1 MARPKK
7 TDETLL
13 VSVLDKYYAEEACG
27 NADAIR
33 FTDLEKY
40 AALQGVY
47 AKEYEFRRNSAVRRR
62 LDELREAA
70 KKQQPEV
77 GPLAYKGLDV
87 EGLVRTC
94 RDLADLKKK
103 LEDVD
108 SYWRSVYGK
117 CAELVEANRVLVSE
131 KADTEKQLALQ
142 RREAEH
148 TEAIHKES
156 EKENRNLRREN
167 AYLRQMMEKYLYPD
181 LARQLMSEAHLPVQR
196 PGNTT
201 KAALAEMIEGNR
213 PLSFDGAQKGKARPK
228 SKAEQLLDEMRRQAG
243 E

>member
-13 VSVLDKYYAEEACG
+13 VSVLDKYYAEEVCG
-27 NADAIR
+27 NAGTIR

-40 AALQGVY
+40 AARQGVY

-70 KKQQPEV
+70 EKQQPAA
-77 GPLAYKGLDV
+77 GSLAYKGLDA
-87 EGLVRTC
+87 EGLVRTS

-108 SYWRSVYGK
+108 AYWRSVYGK
-117 CAELVEANRVLVSE
+117 CSELMEANRALVSE
-131 KADTEKQLALQ
+131 KADAEKRLSLQ
-142 RREAEH
+142 RREAER
-148 TEAIHKES
+148 TEAIYKET

-196 PGNTT
+196 PGNAT
-201 KAALAEMIEGNR
+201 KEAMAEMIEGKR
-213 PLSFDGAQKGKARPK
+213 PLPFDGVQKGKAGPK
-228 SKAEQLLDEMRRQAG
+228 SKAEQLLDEMRRQVG

>member
-7 TDETLL
+7 TDESVL

-27 NADAIR
+27 NAGAIR
-33 FTDLEKY
+33 FTDLEIY
-40 AALQGVY
+40 AALQGVP

-62 LDELREAA
+62 LEELKEVSE
-70 KKQQPEV
+70 KQQP
-77 GPLAYKGLDV
+77 GPELLAYKGLDV
-87 EGLVRTC
+87 EGLVRTS

-108 SYWRSVYGK
+108 SYWKSVYGRGS
-117 CAELVEANRVLVSE
+117 ELMEAGRVLAVK

-142 RREAEH
+142 RRESEH
-148 TEAIHKES
+148 MEAIYKEA
-156 EKENRNLRREN
+156 EKENRYLRREN

>member
-181 LARQLMSEAHLPVQR
+181 LARQLMSEAHLPVQSPR
-196 PGNTT
+196 NAT
-201 KAALAEMIEGNR
+201 KEATAEMIEGKR
-213 PLSFDGAQKGKARPK
+213 PLPFDGIQNGKAGPK

>member
-7 TDETLL
+7 TDDALL

-27 NADAIR
+27 NAGAIR
-33 FTDLEKY
+33 FTDLERY
-40 AALQGVY
+40 AALQGVH

-62 LDELREAA
+62 LDELRETAE
-70 KKQQPEV
+70 KQQPEP

-87 EGLVRTC
+87 EGLVRTS

-108 SYWRSVYGK
+108 SYWKSVYGR
-117 CAELVEANRVLVSE
+117 CSELMEANRALVAK
-131 KADTEKQLALQ
+131 KADVEKQLSLQ
-142 RREAEH
+142 YREAEH
-148 TEAIHKES
+148 MEAIYKES

-181 LARQLMSEAHLPVQR
+181 LARQLMTEAHLPVQR
-196 PGNTT
+196 PGNVT
-201 KAALAEMIEGNR
+201 KEALAEMIEGRR
-213 PLSFDGAQKGKARPK
+213 PLPFDGAQKGKERPK

>member
-27 NADAIR
+27 NVDAIR

-47 AKEYEFRRNSAVRRR
+47 AKEYEFRRNSAV
-62 LDELREAA
+62 
-70 KKQQPEV
+70 QQPEV

-131 KADTEKQLALQ
+131 KADAEKQLALQ

-181 LARQLMSEAHLPVQR
+181 LARQLMSEAHLPVQSPR
-196 PGNTT
+196 NAT
-201 KAALAEMIEGNR
+201 KEAMAEMIEPGFPEHITMGSVTFR
-213 PLSFDGAQKGKARPK
+213 PLVSPAKV
-228 SKAEQLLDEMRRQAG
+228 
-243 E
+243 